1 MILLSA
7 THFSKLI
14 LAILSWL
21 WTTCLL
27 KTTYLP
33 LPFASWNHVWKWDAF
48 FTLRESNTA
57 LEWINGYWREKFI
70 ARNVLVRQ
78 HYIKPRHKSTH
89 CRYEQYKKILYPFSN
104 ISSEPFNHQYPITQY
119 FIFWWI
125 LWTSLMLYL
134 PFLIQTQ
141 YKI

>member
-78 HYIKPRHKSTH
+78 HYIKPRHKSIH
-89 CRYEQYKKILYPFSN
+89 CRHEQYKKYFTHFPIFQVSHSITNTQLPN
-104 ISSEPFNHQYPITQY
+104 ISFFDGSCE
-119 FIFWWI
+119 
-125 LWTSLMLYL
+125 LL
-134 PFLIQTQ
+134 
-141 YKI
+141 